1 MNIYH
6 LLRQDVITAALKILK
21 NIPDNLLNSIV
32 VEMPKEASN
41 GDLSTNAAMVLA
53 KDFKKNPREIA
64 TLLTDY
70 LSSLPYIDHI
80 EIAGPG
86 FINFTINPQNW
97 YDTISDIID
106 LGEKY
111 GRNNMGLGVKI
122 NVEYASPNPTGP
134 MHIGHARG
142 AVYGD
147 ALARLLVKCGYD
159 VTKEY
164 YVNDAGGQVLDLA
177 RTVFLRY
184 KEAYTGEKAIIPAG
198 LYPGDYLCPIGQ
210 KLANTYGD
218 KFLNMT
224 EAEYLPIIKKIAIQE
239 MLETIKGDL
248 LQLGVQHDIF
258 FSEQSLYDN
267 NKVEEAVN
275 KLKKLDLVYEGI
287 LPPPK
292 GELPENWESREQLLF
307 RSTNFGDDQDRALK
321 KSDQSWTYFAGDI
334 GYTADKI
341 ARGFNEVIF
350 VLGADHGGYVK
361 RIKAVVESLSE
372 GKVKS
377 EVKLCQMV
385 NFVENGVPIKMSKRA
400 GAFTTTQD
408 VVNEVGKDVIRFIM
422 LTRKN
427 DAILDFDLIKVKEQS
442 KDNPVFYVQYAYV
455 RALSIIS
462 NAHLQL
468 PESYNKLK
476 TKQYDLTLLSSKE
489 ELELIKLLASFP
501 KIIEGAAL
509 HFEPHRIAFY
519 LQSIASLFHSLW
531 NLGKENNNYR
541 FIIENDI
548 ELTAARLAMVHAM
561 SKVLHAGFDIIG
573 VDVIEKM

>member
-1 MNIYH
+1 
-6 LLRQDVITAALKILK
+6 
-21 NIPDNLLNSIV
+21 
-32 VEMPKEASN
+32 
-41 GDLSTNAAMVLA
+41 
-53 KDFKKNPREIA
+53 
-64 TLLTDY
+64 
-70 LSSLPYIDHI
+70 
-80 EIAGPG
+80 
-86 FINFTINPQNW
+86 
-97 YDTISDIID
+97 
-106 LGEKY
+106 
-111 GRNNMGLGVKI
+111 MGLGVKI

>member
-6 LLRQDVITAALKILK
+6 LLRQDVITAALNIFST
-21 NIPDNLLNSIV
+21 IPDNQLRSIV

-53 KDFKKNPREIA
+53 KDLKKNPREVA
-64 TLLTDY
+64 TLLTNS
-70 LSSLPYIDHI
+70 LSSLPYIEQI

-86 FINFTINPQNW
+86 FINFTINPNNW
-97 YDTISDIID
+97 YNAIDEIIE
-106 LGEKY
+106 LGTKY
-111 GRNNMGLGVKI
+111 GDNNIGLGAKI

-147 ALARLLVKCGYD
+147 ALARLLTKCGYN

-177 RTVFLRY
+177 KTVFLRY
-184 KEAYTGEKAIIPAG
+184 KEAYTGEKVIIPAG
-198 LYPGDYLCPIGQ
+198 LYPGDYLRPIGQ
-210 KLANTYGD
+210 KLADEYGN

-224 EAEYLPIIKKIAIQE
+224 EEEYLPIIKNLAIKA
-239 MLETIKGDL
+239 MLEIIKSDL
-248 LQLGVQHDIF
+248 LQLGVKHDIF

-267 NKVEEAVN
+267 NKVEEAVA
-275 KLKKLDLVYEGI
+275 KLKKLDLVYKGT
-287 LPPPK
+287 LPAPK
-292 GELPENWESREQLLF
+292 GELPDNWQSREQLLF
-307 RSTNFGDDQDRALK
+307 RSTHFGDDQDRALK
-321 KSDQSWTYFAGDI
+321 KADQSWTYFAGDI

-341 ARGFNEVIF
+341 ARGFQEIIF

-361 RIKAVVESLSE
+361 RIKAVVESLSS

-377 EVKLCQMV
+377 EVKLCQLV

-462 NAHLQL
+462 NAKSQL
-468 PESYNKLK
+468 SESYNKLEAK
-476 TKQYDLTLLSSKE
+476 KYDLTLLSSKE

-501 KIIEGAAL
+501 KVVEGAAL

-548 ELTAARLAMVHAM
+548 ELTAARLAIVRAM
-561 SKVLHAGFDIIG
+561 SNILHAGFDIIG
-573 VDVIEKM
+573 VDIIEKM

>member
-1 MNIYH
+1 MNIYQ
-6 LLRQDVITAALKILK
+6 LLRQDIVSAAFNLLGT
-21 NIPDNLLNSIV
+21 IPDNLLKSIV

-53 KDFKKNPREIA
+53 KDFKKSPREIA
-64 TLLTDY
+64 TLLNET
-70 LSSLPYIDHI
+70 LSTLPYIDHI

-86 FINFTINPQNW
+86 FINFTINPSKW
-97 YDTISDIID
+97 YEAIDEIISAGIKYGENN
-106 LGEKY
+106 LGE
-111 GRNNMGLGVKI
+111 GESI

-147 ALARLLVKCGYD
+147 ALARLLIKCGYN

-177 RTVFLRY
+177 RTAFLRY
-184 KEAYTGEKAIIPAG
+184 KEAYTGKKAIIPAG
-198 LYPGDYLCPIGQ
+198 LYPGEYLCPIGE
-210 KLANTYGD
+210 KLAKLYGD
-218 KFLNMT
+218 KLTNMQ
-224 EAEYLPIIKKIAIQE
+224 EDEYLPIIKKFAISE
-239 MLETIKGDL
+239 MLEIIKSDL
-248 LQLGVQHDIF
+248 LELGVKHDVF

-267 NKVEEAVN
+267 NKVDEAIGTLQ
-275 KLKKLDLVYEGI
+275 KLGLVYEGT

-292 GELPENWESREQLLF
+292 GELQENWESRPQLLF
-307 RSTNFGDDQDRALK
+307 KSTDFGDDQDRALK
-321 KSDQSWTYFAGDI
+321 KSDGSWTYFAGDI

-341 ARGFNEVIF
+341 TRGFKQIIF

-361 RIKAVVESLSE
+361 RIKAVVESLSN
-372 GKVKS
+372 GSVKS
-377 EVKLCQMV
+377 EVKLCQLV

-408 VVNEVGKDVIRFIM
+408 VVKEVGKDFIRFMM

-427 DAILDFDLIKVKEQS
+427 DAILDFDLAKVKEQS

-455 RALSIIS
+455 RAGSIIT
-462 NAHLQL
+462 NAASQM
-468 PESYNKLK
+468 PESYKK
-476 TKQYDLTLLSSKE
+476 SEQKDYDLTLLASKE

-501 KIIEGAAL
+501 RVVEGSAL

-519 LQSIASLFHSLW
+519 LQSIASVFHSLW

-541 FIIENDI
+541 FIIENNI
-548 ELTAARLAMVHAM
+548 ELTASRLGLLKAMRQVI
-561 SKVLHAGFDIIG
+561 HAGFEIIG
-573 VDVIEKM
+573 VDIVDRM